1 MRAAALLF
9 IAAIVASGQNALTR
23 GGDLFNQ
30 TCASAYC
37 HGPRGVGGSAPRLA
51 SRGFSDEYIAQ
62 TVRFGI
68 TGTAMPAF
76 GTTMPR
82 GDVAAIIAY
91 VGSLNGIAP
100 SRNPTAEAGPETK
113 LPPEAERGRSLF
125 FDAVRGFGRCATCH
139 QVEGQ
144 GIPVASPIAK
154 VPASAAEFRGIATP
168 QVQTA
173 SAGGETYPA
182 LVVSKGSKQVK
193 LYDLTTPP
201 PVLRTLAPASVT
213 LKEGSEWRHA
223 SVVKAYSDSDLQSI
237 LVFLQAVV
245 R

>member
-9 IAAIVASGQNALTR
+9 IAATLASGQNALTR
-23 GGDLFNQ
+23 GADLFNQ

-37 HGPRGVGGSAPRLA
+37 HGPRGAGGSAPRLT
-51 SRGFSDEYIAQ
+51 SRGFSEDYIAQ

-91 VGSLNGIAP
+91 VGSLNGITP
-100 SRNPTAEAGPETK
+100 SRNPTAEAEPEKK
-113 LPPEAERGRSLF
+113 LPPDVERGRALF

-139 QVEGQ
+139 EVDGR
-144 GIPVASPIAK
+144 GIPIALPIAK
-154 VPASAAEFRGIATP
+154 VPGNAAELRGLASP

>member
-1 MRAAALLF
+1 
-9 IAAIVASGQNALTR
+9 
-23 GGDLFNQ
+23 
-30 TCASAYC
+30 
-37 HGPRGVGGSAPRLA
+37 
-51 SRGFSDEYIAQ
+51 
-62 TVRFGI
+62 
-68 TGTAMPAF
+68 MPAF

-91 VGSLNGIAP
+91 VASLNGIAP
-100 SRNPTAEAGPETK
+100 SRNPAAEAGPETK

-144 GIPVASPIAK
+144 GIPVASPFAK
-154 VPASAAEFRGIATP
+154 VPASAAEFRGLATP

-193 LYDLTTPP
+193 LYDLTTSP